1 MHNISWPPVQMEFEV
16 VAHSNPEAVAVQFG
30 SRVLRYGELNH
41 WANHLAWCLIKEG
54 VTPGGR
60 VAICLDP
67 GLATPLA
74 VLGILKAGGTY
85 VPVDPAYPKQRI
97 DRILEDAG
105 VSLVLNLKTLAE
117 MLGGKVEPGAHGEE
131 FVFPE
136 CPEIWMED
144 PGVVVEPGQV
154 AYILYTSGSTGIPKG
169 VAVSHRSLS
178 YYLKWHREH
187 LRTQAGG
194 TDLPLTA
201 SMCFA
206 AGVTQLYTPLLLGR
220 TLQVLPRD
228 MVRQP
233 ARLFAWYA
241 EHPEFG
247 IYCVPTLW
255 NELVMFAA
263 SAAQDGRPM
272 PGPKCVFLS
281 GEAVPPAL
289 LGKSREI
296 WPALQL
302 WNLYGPTEA
311 TANGTAG
318 ELTPGQPVTLGK
330 AIQGTRIYLVDAEM
344 QEVAPGEEGE
354 ICICGPGV
362 AEGYVNRPEL
372 TNTRFQSNPFDASC
386 PDRLFKTGDIAK
398 FNAEGELVFAGRR
411 DAQVKIRGF
420 RIECGEIE
428 ETLRQHPAVRQA
440 VVGQRTDRELN
451 KRLVAWVMFHGA
463 RYASVVELRQ
473 FLAAS
478 LPDYMIPERVVI
490 LDAIPVLANG
500 KVDRSKL
507 PSPGRERPD
516 LGYVIAAPR
525 TVCEQQLVRI
535 WEEILG
541 VEGIGAADDFFDL
554 GGNSLKVASAI
565 ARIAEMLKSQ
575 ISYQDFFQHPTPA
588 RLAKILTG
596 KEGEGNAGHLKPLE
610 PASAWSGR
618 CGGNQQS
625 LWLLTQRVPDI
636 TAYNIQ
642 FSLRFEG
649 DLDETALAT
658 ALSEIVHRHAILR
671 SVIQVENSEPI
682 LKVEAS
688 PAEARIEKIDF
699 SSLSR
704 DVLAGEIARV
714 KRTESEWKFSLDRGP
729 LYRFALVRCPE
740 NRAEL
745 VVTVHHAIFD
755 GASITVFSEEFLARY
770 RARTGNGGYEHPRG
784 AVQYLDY
791 LAWRE
796 SSLSGLAKEEGAA
809 FWRQELQGC
818 TSTLSFPTDFVRPA
832 LQSFQG
838 AREALFLSAEE
849 SAHLFA
855 VSRKMEATP
864 FMTMFAAYVF
874 LLHRY
879 SNQDEILVG
888 CPVANRAHPDANA
901 LLGFFTNLIVLRTRL
916 EHGHSFQQLIAQVRE
931 ASLKAFQH
939 QGVPFETILEVSK
952 PERSL
957 SRTPLFQVMFALH
970 EPLFSGPVDE
980 NLKMAVV
987 EDGNAG
993 AKYDFALDVHQ
1004 HLPGEGCE
1012 LRLTY
1017 NTDLFAPDTMRRFL
1031 QQYAS
1036 LLQTVLAE
1044 PDKALGDYELAS
1056 ADESRLILEDWNQTA
1071 FENARER
1078 GLHRLVEEQTAE
1090 TPERSAV
1097 VFEDQELSYADLNR
1111 RANQLAHYLVA
1122 RGVSSQQPV
1131 GVSMEMSPDLIVAI
1145 LAIMKSG
1152 GTYLPL
1158 DPYYPMDRIA
1168 YIIQESGVSLI
1179 LSQESL
1185 REANQ
1190 RYEAEFVLVDLEAER
1205 IAAESIENPNID
1217 VDPGHL
1223 IYLMYTSGSTG
1234 KPKGVMVP
1242 HRGACNY
1249 VLWMKHRFP
1258 LSPNDKVLNKTSIN
1272 FDISV
1277 WEIFLPL
1284 ISGAQLVLGKR
1295 ETLQGAET
1303 LTELICHHGVT
1314 NVQFV
1319 PSALKAFAD
1328 SGMLSSCRS
1337 LRRIFSGGEAL
1348 SSGLQNQVFESF
1360 AGELHNLYGPTE
1372 ASIYVCHWECQRQ
1385 DRRRLVPIGHP
1396 MHNSKVF
1403 LFDDRMRP
1411 TPIGMTG
1418 EVYIGGDVA
1427 LALGYKNK
1435 PEATAERFVNNPRSV
1450 DGKDAKLFKTG
1461 DLARYRPDGAIEFL
1475 GRADTQV
1482 KVRGYRIELGE
1493 IEHNLIRHPKIKHAV
1508 VIVRE
1513 DDLDDRRL
1521 VAYLLYRES
1530 SGPTESELRAHL
1542 KQQIPDYM
1550 VPAHFVTLDSIPLL
1564 PNNKIDLKA
1573 LPRPSYRKGL
1583 DHELERNYGSEIE
1596 RTLASI
1602 WEDLLA
1608 TSKFGLDDN
1617 FFDVGGHSLL
1627 MVRLQ
1632 AMIHDQMKLKV
1643 SNIDLFQHSTIRSLA
1658 AHLSVGSNGGNQ
1670 VSAEMAKRA
1679 QMRQERTRRRS

>member
-1 MHNISWPPVQMEFEV
+1 MEFEL
-16 VAHSNPEAVAVQFG
+16 AARNNPNAIAVQHG
-30 SRVLRYGELNH
+30 SSLLHYRELNH
-41 WANHLAWCLIKEG
+41 WANRLAWHLMKRGI
-54 VTPGGR
+54 VPGSR

-67 GLATPLA
+67 GIATPLA
-74 VLGILKAGGTY
+74 ILGTLKAGGTY
-85 VPVDPAYPKQRI
+85 VPVDPSYPKQRI
-97 DRILEDAG
+97 ERILNDAE
-105 VSLVLNLKTLAE
+105 VSLVLDQETLME
-117 MLGGKVEPGAHGEE
+117 MLGCGVAPSAPGEGL
-131 FVFPE
+131 VFPE
-136 CPEIWMED
+136 IQEPLMEN
-144 PGVVVEPGQV
+144 PGVSVEAGQI

-169 VAVSHRSLS
+169 VAISHRSLS
-178 YYLKWHREH
+178 YYLTWHREH
-187 LRTQAGG
+187 LRAQAGE

-220 TLQVLPRD
+220 TLHVFPRD
-228 MVRQP
+228 LVRQP
-233 ARLFAWYA
+233 GRLLAWYA

-255 NELVMFAA
+255 NELVTFAA
-263 SAAQDGRPM
+263 SLAQASQTI

-281 GEAVPPAL
+281 GEAIPAAL
-289 LGKSREI
+289 LENSWKT
-296 WPALQL
+296 WPELPI

-318 ELTPGQPVTLGK
+318 ALRPGQPVTLGK
-330 AIQGTRIYLVDAEM
+330 AIQGSRIYLVDEEM
-344 QEVAPGEEGE
+344 REVPPGEEGE
-354 ICICGPGV
+354 VCICGPGV

-372 TNTRFQSNPFDASC
+372 TETRFQSNPFDASC
-386 PDRLFKTGDIAK
+386 PERLFKTGDMAK
-398 FNAEGELVFAGRR
+398 LNSKGELLFAGRR
-411 DAQVKIRGF
+411 DSQVKIRGF

-428 ETLRQHPAVRQA
+428 ETLLRHPAVRQA
-440 VVGQRTDRELN
+440 VVAQKTDRELS

-463 RYASVVELRQ
+463 RYASVAELRQ
-473 FLAAS
+473 FLGAS
-478 LPDYMIPERVVI
+478 LPDYMIPERIVV
-490 LDAIPVLANG
+490 LDSIPVLANG
-500 KVDRSKL
+500 KVDRPKL
-507 PSPGRERPD
+507 PAPGRERPN
-516 LGYVIAAPR
+516 LGYAIAAPR
-525 TVCEQQLVRI
+525 TVREKQLVRI
-535 WEEILG
+535 WEEILA
-541 VEGIGAADDFFDL
+541 VEGIGADDDFFDL

-565 ARIAEMLKSQ
+565 SKIAEVLKSQ
-575 ISYQDFFQHPTPA
+575 ISYQDFFQHPTPS

-596 KEGEGNAGHLKPLE
+596 KESEVHPGHLRPLE
-610 PASAWSGR
+610 PSFASSGR
-618 CGGNQQS
+618 CGANQRS
-625 LWLLTQRVPDI
+625 LWLLTQRIPEV

-649 DLDETALAT
+649 ELDEAALAT
-658 ALSEIVHRHAILR
+658 ALGEMIGRHAILR
-671 SVIQVENSEPI
+671 SVIQTENSEPV
-682 LKVEAS
+682 LKIEAGQ
-688 PAEARIEKIDF
+688 AEPRIENIDF
-699 SSLSR
+699 TALTPEA
-704 DVLAGEIARV
+704 LARETARL
-714 KRTESEWKFSLDRGP
+714 KQTESEWKFSLDHGP
-729 LYRFALVRCPE
+729 LYRFTLLRCPE

-745 VVTVHHAIFD
+745 LMTVHHAIFD
-755 GASITVFSEEFLARY
+755 GSSISVFSEEFVDRY
-770 RARTGNGGYEHPRG
+770 RALRTKSAHEPPRG
-784 AVQYLDY
+784 IPQYLDY
-791 LAWRE
+791 LAWFE
-796 SSLSGLAKEEGAA
+796 NSLSDVEKEKGAA
-809 FWRQELQGC
+809 FWREELQG
-818 TSTLSFPTDFVRPA
+818 SNANLSFPTDFVRPA
-832 LQSFQG
+832 LQSFRG
-838 AREALFLSAEE
+838 ARESLFLSAEE
-849 SAHLFA
+849 SEQLFS
-855 VSRKMEATP
+855 VSRKLGATP
-864 FMTMFAAYVF
+864 FMTMFAAFAY

-888 CPVANRAHPDANA
+888 CPVANRLHPDAHA

-916 EHGHSFQQLIAQVRE
+916 DRGHSFQQLLSQVRD
-931 ASLKAFQH
+931 ASLRAFQH
-939 QGVPFETILEVSK
+939 QAVPFESILEVSK

-970 EPLFSGPVDE
+970 ESLFSGSVDDH
-980 NLKMAVV
+980 LKMRVV
-987 EDGNAG
+987 EDGNVS
-993 AKYDFALDVHQ
+993 AKYDFTLDVHQ
-1004 HLPGEGCE
+1004 QPPGEGCE

-1036 LLQTVLAE
+1036 LLHAVLEE
-1044 PDKALGDYELAS
+1044 PDKKLGDYELTS

-1078 GLHRLVEEQTAE
+1078 CLHRLVEEQAVQ
-1090 TPERSAV
+1090 TPDRIAIA
-1097 VFEDQELSYADLNR
+1097 FEDQEVSYAELNR
-1111 RANQLAHYLVA
+1111 RANQLAHYLIA
-1122 RGVSSQQPV
+1122 RGVTAQQPV
-1131 GVSMEMSPDLIVAI
+1131 GVSMEMSPDLIVTI

-1168 YIIQESGVSLI
+1168 YIIKESGVNLI
-1179 LSQESL
+1179 VSQESL
-1185 REANQ
+1185 REANL
-1190 RYEAEFVLVDLEAER
+1190 RYEADFIWIDLESGQLAS
-1205 IAAESIENPNID
+1205 ESSENPAND

-1223 IYLMYTSGSTG
+1223 VYLMYTSGSTG

-1249 VLWMKHRFP
+1249 VLWMKHRFS
-1258 LSPNDKVLNKTSIN
+1258 LAADDKVLNKTSIN

-1284 ISGAQLVLGKR
+1284 ISGAQLVLGRR

-1314 NVQFV
+1314 QVQFV

-1348 SSGLQNQVFESF
+1348 SSGLQNQVFDSF

-1372 ASIYVCHWECQRQ
+1372 ASIYVGHWECQRH
-1385 DRRRLVPIGHP
+1385 DRRRLVPIGRP
-1396 MHNSKVF
+1396 MHNSKLF
-1403 LFDDRMRP
+1403 LFDDRMKP

-1418 EVYIGGDVA
+1418 EIYIGGEVA

-1461 DLARYRPDGAIEFL
+1461 DLARYRADGAIEFL
-1475 GRADTQV
+1475 GRADAQV

-1493 IEHNLIRHPKIKHAV
+1493 IEHNLIRHPQIKHAV

-1513 DDLDDRRL
+1513 DHLDDRRL

-1530 SGPTESELRAHL
+1530 SGPSEGELRAYL

-1550 VPAHFVTLDSIPLL
+1550 VPAHFVELDSIPLL

-1583 DHELERNYGSEIE
+1583 DLELERNYGNNLE
-1596 RTLASI
+1596 RTLAGI
-1602 WEDLLA
+1602 WEELLA

-1632 AMIHDQMKLKV
+1632 AMIDDQMKLKV

-1658 AHLSVGSNGGNQ
+1658 AHLSSGSTSSNQ
-1670 VSAEMAKRA
+1670 VSADMAKRA